1 MVFHQQTTAS
11 EAGGKVMMELSIDA
25 RVDYVAQFS
34 SETKLEIPTITAARA
49 NALLVQDKL
58 RKALHG
64 EGGDADVVAFG
75 SLARL
80 EWTSGSDIDW
90 TLLVDGIADAEHRA
104 SSRRIA
110 GSIAKSGYPPPGSEG
125 IFGNMAF
132 SHELVHHIGGQADSN
147 RNTTQRILLLL
158 EAVPLTTNLDDIGA
172 YERTVR
178 QILRRYLLSDSNFH
192 SASDSNSRIPR
203 FLLNDIVRYWRTMC
217 VDFAYKDWEQAGK
230 KWAIRNIKLR
240 TSRKLLFVAGLM
252 MVFSCYKNRLLSRM
266 QDEDAVDYFFR
277 LQDHLSDFVHSTP
290 MNVLVCTLNSIKLD
304 VECKEFLL
312 LYEQFLFELDDAK
325 VRKHLDELKEEDVYQ
340 DPIFLRCRALSHK
353 IQTVLRR
360 VFFETESPLR
370 EFTFEYGVF

>member
-1 MVFHQQTTAS
+1 MI
-11 EAGGKVMMELSIDA
+11 ELSIDA
-25 RVDYVAQFS
+25 VVDYVAKFCG
-34 SETKLEIPTITAARA
+34 ETNLEIPTITAARA
-49 NALLVQDKL
+49 NALNVQDAL
-58 RKALHG
+58 RKALCG

-90 TLLVDGIADAEHRA
+90 TLLVDGIADSEHRA

-110 GSIAKSGYPPPGSEG
+110 GAIEMAGYPPPGSEG

-158 EAVPLTTNLDDIGA
+158 EAVPLTTNVDDIGA

-192 SASDSNSRIPR
+192 SASDSDSRIPR

-240 TSRKLLFVAGLM
+240 TSRKLLFVAGLL
-252 MVFSCYKNRLLSRM
+252 MVFSCYKNRLLSRT
-266 QDEDAVDYFFR
+266 QDEDAGDYFLR
-277 LQDHLSDFVHSTP
+277 LQDHLLDFVHSTP
-290 MNVLVCTLNSIKLD
+290 LNVLVCTLKSLKLD
-304 VECKEFLL
+304 DECKEFLT
-312 LYEQFLFELDDAK
+312 LYERFLYEMDNTE
-325 VRKHLDELKEEDVYQ
+325 VRKHLGELKEEEVYE
-340 DPIFLRCRALSHK
+340 DSVFLRCRALSHE
-353 IQTVLRR
+353 IQAILRR
-360 VFFETESPLR
+360 VFFEIDSPLR

>member
-1 MVFHQQTTAS
+1 
-11 EAGGKVMMELSIDA
+11 
-25 RVDYVAQFS
+25 
-34 SETKLEIPTITAARA
+34 
-49 NALLVQDKL
+49 
-58 RKALHG
+58 
-64 EGGDADVVAFG
+64 
-75 SLARL
+75 
-80 EWTSGSDIDW
+80 
-90 TLLVDGIADAEHRA
+90 
-104 SSRRIA
+104 
-110 GSIAKSGYPPPGSEG
+110 
-125 IFGNMAF
+125 
-132 SHELVHHIGGQADSN
+132 
-147 RNTTQRILLLL
+147 
-158 EAVPLTTNLDDIGA
+158 
-172 YERTVR
+172 
-178 QILRRYLLSDSNFH
+178 
-192 SASDSNSRIPR
+192 
-203 FLLNDIVRYWRTMC
+203 MC

-277 LQDHLSDFVHSTP
+277 LQDHLLDFVHSTP

-312 LYEQFLFELDDAK
+312 LYEQFLFELDDAE